1 MVSQTCSW
9 CTPPTV
15 SHSESRFPEPL
26 FCTVLPRLNVQLT
39 SSPAPTALSN
49 GVTMIETQADWVIS
63 AIEKLERENIR
74 SFEATIAAEDDWM
87 AIIED
92 LNKDTLYP
100 LTNSWWNKA
109 NLPGRK
115 AQMLTHPGGIEM
127 YESQCREKL
136 DIWEGFDLV
145 YEQDA

>member
-1 MVSQTCSW
+1 
-9 CTPPTV
+9 
-15 SHSESRFPEPL
+15 
-26 FCTVLPRLNVQLT
+26 
-39 SSPAPTALSN
+39 
-49 GVTMIETQADWVIS
+49 MIETQADWVIS